1 MPIQFRSGLPGA
13 GKTLGA
19 VEHIMKLQKD
29 EGHRPRFVLG
39 ITDLRDDLAT
49 VITEEQLKD
58 WQSFPAGSI
67 IIVDECQKYM
77 PSRRTGDPPKWIR
90 DLSTHRHLGL
100 DFILISQHPS
110 LIDTYVR
117 RLVDCHIHTVRRWG
131 TTWVDRWQWSECQGD
146 PTTPAARKAADS
158 RIVTKYSKAA
168 MGAYT
173 SAELHTVKRRVPP
186 YVFYGLAALVAFPIL
201 LWLVFRILHGIGGEE
216 PSKVSGPAS
225 SSSAAQTHV
234 AQGKDHVMTK
244 DEWVARFTPRVAGMP
259 WSAPAYDDQQVQGTP
274 EVYCASMEHDAT
286 HTTCSCITE
295 QGTKAAVPFG
305 MCMEMARN
313 GTYNPYRKARPEQM
327 PMGASVAQASAPVD
341 SRPLPEVPKL
351 VVGGGVGGPLRT
363 GYVPP
368 DSTRVGAISAAGN

>member
-19 VEHIMKLQKD
+19 VEHLIKLKKD
-29 EGHRPRFVLG
+29 EGHRPRYVLG

-49 VITEEQLKD
+49 IITEEQLRD

-67 IIVDECQKYM
+67 IVVDECQKYM
-77 PSRRTGDPPKWIR
+77 PSRRSGDPPKWIR

-131 TTWVDRWQWSECQGD
+131 TTWIDRWQWSECQSD

-158 RIVTKYSKAA
+158 RVVTRYSKEA

-173 SAELHTVKRRVPP
+173 SAELHTVKRRIPP
-186 YVFYGLAALVAFPIL
+186 YVFYGLGALVAFPLL
-201 LWLVFRILHGIGGEE
+201 LWFVFNVLHRISGDSKPVTVV
-216 PSKVSGPAS
+216 PSGAS
-225 SSSAAQTHV
+225 APV
-234 AQGKDHVMTK
+234 AGSKARDRDHVMTK

-259 WSAPAYDDQQVQGTP
+259 WSAPAYDDRQIQTEP
-274 EVYCASMEHDAT
+274 EVYCASMQHDET

-295 QGTKAAVPFG
+295 QGTRAAVPFA
-305 MCMEMARN
+305 MCMEMAQN
-313 GTYNPYRKARPEQM
+313 GTYNPYRRPRQD
-327 PMGASVAQASAPVD
+327 VQLVQSAPAVNSRAEPD
-341 SRPLPEVPKL
+341 SQARGTLP
-351 VVGGGVGGPLRT
+351 
-363 GYVPP
+363 VPP
-368 DSTRVGAISAAGN
+368 RLVASGNTGPVDPPAVQ